1 MAEIDMREIDNAMQT
16 LMAQFDLTAKSY
28 CIDIVLWQFDKRSA
42 SKGRREFS
50 IKLTAFDAQNQV
62 RQATSA
68 DWQIAL
74 HELRGQLSP
83 RFEEY
88 HGEPLKVIVPDV
100 EEVKGEKQDG

>member
-1 MAEIDMREIDNAMQT
+1 MTDIDLQVIDKAMQKLMAEFNLDT
-16 LMAQFDLTAKSY
+16 KSY